1 MASEDMTSLFQHRL
15 HFFTGK
21 GGVGKTTIAS
31 LFALSAAARGKKA
44 LLIDLDPESPVSH
57 LFKTEK
63 GTMTPQPL
71 APNIE
76 GVLIDPL
83 LSLRE
88 FIVRQ
93 IKIEKI
99 YDLIFENKIFHFFV
113 KAAPGVEEMALIGK
127 IYYLNNERSGKK
139 PRWDILI
146 VDAPATG
153 HALYL
158 FKIPKVFIDLTQKG
172 PLAEQS
178 QKIYSLLTEKKETAI
193 HLVTIP
199 EELPVQETIE
209 LFHEIKKLKLPMGEL
224 FLNKKLEAFENKE
237 ILRGI
242 GLWAP
247 QNDIGSLLK
256 KIEETL
262 LHYQTRQ
269 KIQQSYEE
277 RLEKELSKKSFSVP
291 WILKEAPDLNALK
304 KLAGE
309 IEKQWA

>member
-1 MASEDMTSLFQHRL
+1 MISLFQHRL

-21 GGVGKTTIAS
+21 GGVGKTTVAS
-31 LFALSAAARGKKA
+31 LFALIAAGRGKKV
-44 LLIDLDPESPVSH
+44 LLIDLDPESPVSI
-57 LFKTEK
+57 LFQTEK
-63 GTMTPQPL
+63 GTMTPKPL
-71 APNIE
+71 APNID

-83 LSLRE
+83 ASLRE

-99 YDLIFENKIFHFFV
+99 YDLIFENKIFHFFA

-127 IYYLNNERSGKK
+127 IYYLSDELLKKK
-139 PRWDILI
+139 PRWDMLI

-153 HALYL
+153 HGLYL

-178 QKIYSLLTEKKETAI
+178 QKIYSMLTEKKETAI
-193 HLVTIP
+193 HLVAIP

-209 LFHEIKKLKLPMGEL
+209 LFNEIKKLRLPMGEL
-224 FLNKKLEAFENKE
+224 FLNKKLEAFENDRTPF
-237 ILRGI
+237 LG
-242 GLWAP
+242 
-247 QNDIGSLLK
+247 NDASLLGDPSLLN

-269 KIQQSYEE
+269 EIQRSYKE
-277 RLEKELSKKSFSVP
+277 RLEKELSKNSYGVP
-291 WILKEAPDLNALK
+291 WLLKEAPDLNSLK
-304 KLAGE
+304 KLASE

>member
-21 GGVGKTTIAS
+21 GGGGKTTIAS
-31 LFALSAAARGKKA
+31 LFALSASARGKKA
-44 LLIDLDPESPVSH
+44 LLIDLDPESPISS
-57 LFKTEK
+57 LFEAEK

-71 APNIE
+71 APNID

-83 LSLRE
+83 SSLRE
-88 FIVRQ
+88 FIIRQ

-127 IYYLNNERSGKK
+127 IYYLNDERSGKK

-178 QKIYSLLTEKKETAI
+178 KKIYSMLTEKKETAI

-209 LFHEIKKLKLPMGEL
+209 LFNEIKKLRLPMGEL
-224 FLNKKLEAFENKE
+224 FLNKTLEAFENNE
-237 ILRGI
+237 ILRRF
-242 GLWAP
+242 AP
-247 QNDIGSLLK
+247 QNDMGSLLK

-269 KIQQSYEE
+269 QIQQSYED
-277 RLEKELSKKSFSVP
+277 RLEKELAKKSFRVP
-291 WILKEAPDLNALK
+291 WLLKEALDLSALK

>member
-1 MASEDMTSLFQHRL
+1 MTSLFQQRL

-31 LFALSAAARGKKA
+31 LFALIAASRGKKV
-44 LLIDLDPESPVSH
+44 LLIDLDPESPVSC
-57 LFKTEK
+57 LFNTEK
-63 GTMTPQPL
+63 GTMTPKPL
-71 APNIE
+71 APNID

-83 LSLRE
+83 SSLRE
-88 FIVRQ
+88 FIIRQ

-127 IYYLNNERSGKK
+127 MYYLSDERSGKK

-178 QKIYSLLTEKKETAI
+178 QKIYSMLTEKKETAI

-199 EELPVQETIE
+199 EELPVQETLE
-209 LFHEIKKLKLPMGEL
+209 LFNEIKKLRLPMGEL
-224 FLNKKLEAFENKE
+224 FLNKKLEAFENNG
-237 ILRGI
+237 ILRTI
-242 GLWAP
+242 GLWGS
-247 QNDIGSLLK
+247 QNDMGSLLK
-256 KIEETL
+256 KIEQTL

-269 KIQQSYEE
+269 KIQQSYED
-277 RLEKELSKKSFSVP
+277 RLEKELSKKSFKIP
-291 WILKEAPDLNALK
+291 WILKEAPDLSALK
-304 KLAGE
+304 KLGKE